1 MNEKLGILLK
11 VWNGIEFGSYI
22 EIAQEVQSKSDDTKR
37 WIALYALQKMTEE
50 MKNSVHS
57 YDFIKKSKD
66 FMYCVVDFEI
76 PIRIIEFNDGFDVGD
91 AVNLKYFT
99 ANTEDELV
107 SIFKKEGINPE
118 LFVPPWR
125 CDYPT

>member
-1 MNEKLGILLK
+1 MNEKLGIPLK

-22 EIAQEVQSKSDDTKR
+22 EIAQKVQPKYDDTKR

-76 PIRIIEFNDGFDVGD
+76 PIRIIEFNDGVDVGD

-118 LFVPPWR
+118 LFVPPWC

>member
-1 MNEKLGILLK
+1 MNEKLGIPLK

-22 EIAQEVQSKSDDTKR
+22 EIAQEVQPKSDGTKR

-76 PIRIIEFNDGFDVGD
+76 PIRIIEFNDGVDVGD

>member
-1 MNEKLGILLK
+1 MNEKLGIPLK

-99 ANTEDELV
+99 ADTEDELV

>member
-1 MNEKLGILLK
+1 MNEKLGIPLK

-22 EIAQEVQSKSDDTKR
+22 EIAQEVQPKSDDTKR

>member
-1 MNEKLGILLK
+1 MNEKLGIPLK

-22 EIAQEVQSKSDDTKR
+22 EIAQEVQPKSDDTKR

-76 PIRIIEFNDGFDVGD
+76 PIRIIEFNDGVDIGD

>member
-1 MNEKLGILLK
+1 MNEKLGIPLK

-22 EIAQEVQSKSDDTKR
+22 EIAQEVQPKSDDTKR

-57 YDFIKKSKD
+57 YDFIKISKD

-118 LFVPPWR
+118 LFFPPWR

>member
-1 MNEKLGILLK
+1 MNEKLGIPLK

-22 EIAQEVQSKSDDTKR
+22 EIAQEVQPKSDDTKR

-76 PIRIIEFNDGFDVGD
+76 PIRIIEFNDGVDVGD

>member
-1 MNEKLGILLK
+1 MNEKLGIPLK

-22 EIAQEVQSKSDDTKR
+22 EIAQKVQPKSDDTKR

-76 PIRIIEFNDGFDVGD
+76 PIRIIEFNDGVDVGD

-118 LFVPPWR
+118 LFVPPWC